1 MWVADAKDRFYAL
14 PEPCHTI
21 SVDNRVPAGSKK
33 VLVKCRATL
42 STDRRSVSYTL
53 QFSAVGEV
61 YRGGTIANIHIRIA
75 KDLKGINVIDTKKI
89 ADSLT
94 IQDETESSTYTGTLR
109 NLNKESSMYVLVY
122 YDNSIQYTTAP
133 FMDVTDPEV

>member
-1 MWVADAKDRFYAL
+1 M
-14 PEPCHTI
+14 
-21 SVDNRVPAGSKK
+21 
-33 VLVKCRATL
+33 
-42 STDRRSVSYTL
+42 
-53 QFSAVGEV
+53 
-61 YRGGTIANIHIRIA
+61 
-75 KDLKGINVIDTKKI
+75 IDTKKI